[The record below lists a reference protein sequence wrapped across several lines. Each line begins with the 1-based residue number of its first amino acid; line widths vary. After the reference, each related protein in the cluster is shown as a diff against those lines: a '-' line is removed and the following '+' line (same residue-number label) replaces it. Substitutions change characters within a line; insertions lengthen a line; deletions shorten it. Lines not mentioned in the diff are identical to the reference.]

1 MHFLNPLFL
10 LGLAASSVPLLIHLL
25 TRRRPRRTEF
35 SSIEFLREA
44 RVVEMRRFRLRE
56 WLLLLLRMAAVACL
70 ALALARPVWRGAA
83 AGGGSR
89 LSWRIQAIATW

>member
-35 SSIEFLREA
+35 SSVEFLREA

-56 WLLLLLRMAAVACL
+56 
-70 ALALARPVWRGAA
+70 
-83 AGGGSR
+83 
-89 LSWRIQAIATW
+89 

>member
-35 SSIEFLREA
+35 SSVEFLREA
-44 RVVEMRRFRLRE
+44 RVVEGTR
-56 WLLLLLRMAAVACL
+56 WLFSRTPPTSYRAAPTLGQDGFDILTDLLGYDVDRVADL
-70 ALALARPVWRGAA
+70 AA
-83 AGGGSR
+83 AE
-89 LSWRIQAIATW
+89 LLE